1 MAVFFVP
8 FFRVRSHSTLILR
21 ESQYLFS
28 HFEKFGKLH
37 KIKVVALLDIAKL
50 ENIAKE
56 NGKSF
61 SFLSEKV
68 LGKYRT
74 FLKDVKANRAK
85 ISDEQIAMLSNALN
99 TTPEY
104 LKGETDIKEKAA
116 PVSGSDLSER
126 DIQFL
131 EIFRQL
137 SVEEQDLF
145 LKMFRA
151 KQE

>member
-8 FFRVRSHSTLILR
+8 FFRVHSH
-21 ESQYLFS
+21 YNS
-28 HFEKFGKLH
+28 HFVSLQVFYSKNVSFVCLYNFGVM
-37 KIKVVALLDIAKL
+37 ILLNFDRITQL
-50 ENIAKE
+50 AKE
-56 NGKSF
+56 NHKSL
-61 SFLSEKV
+61 SFLSANV

-74 FLKDVKANRAK
+74 FLRDVRDHNGK
-85 ISDEQIAMLSNALN
+85 ITDEQIAILANALN
-99 TTPEY
+99 TTSAY